1 MYSKSI
7 PTNIT
12 TTDLALSK
20 LNEEIRNLIGQHL
33 GAYEVS
39 LQISSRE
46 YFANCIEEFFASY
59 SVAMNECS
67 SSIRNIAY
75 RIKRRMKAT
84 LMNFYDYIVRG
95 LWLLKQSPRCKEQLE
110 DCYFV
115 PETFDIDGLNNL
127 VDEISHSDNLEDCI
141 DNVQQREIIHSIH
154 SNLLSGLKEIKHVI
168 DGDMR
173 GKAFAISRWVVKF
186 RKDVRNLRS
195 IYEQNWDSN
204 VENLSLER
212 LQRMKDITEDE
223 LIGSDFYIE
232 NIHDT
237 DSLVEHIHQL
247 QRKCCGEELDKFLYN
262 YALLEFLEERIE
274 NMEPQSTT
282 SRATTIIVTGSNPS
296 IYPNATNITHNWNK

>member
-1 MYSKSI
+1 MHK
-7 PTNIT
+7 
-12 TTDLALSK
+12 
-20 LNEEIRNLIGQHL
+20 
-33 GAYEVS
+33 
-39 LQISSRE
+39 
-46 YFANCIEEFFASY
+46 
-59 SVAMNECS
+59 
-67 SSIRNIAY
+67 
-75 RIKRRMKAT
+75 
-84 LMNFYDYIVRG
+84 
-95 LWLLKQSPRCKEQLE
+95 
-110 DCYFV
+110 
-115 PETFDIDGLNNL
+115 
-127 VDEISHSDNLEDCI
+127 ISHSGNLENCI

-274 NMEPQSTT
+274 NMEPSKQNV
-282 SRATTIIVTGSNPS
+282 TIVNVDKLINNGDFYN
-296 IYPNATNITHNWNK
+296 YN